1 MEVTLTLPTEI
12 KVQVGKSA
20 NHTVVPVKDMSP
32 DVLRM
37 ALLNGFIG
45 ALNNISRGEDDKG
58 KPLSDAAWA
67 AKRDAKVKVWLA
79 GSWAS
84 TERGDSSVRLMKEQ
98 YISEQVAKGR
108 TVSEVERTIKEA
120 VKQAFGD
127 KEAATFARFLD
138 AVALAKEPNDAEAR
152 AKVRDAIEDGLFD
165 RAQKAAAERAKTA
178 TKLDLTDIGL

>member
-1 MEVTLTLPTEI
+1 MEITLTLPTEI

-20 NHTVVPVKDMSP
+20 NHTLVPIKDMSV

-37 ALLNGFIG
+37 ACLNGFIG

-58 KPLSDAAWA
+58 KTLSDAAWA
-67 AKRDAKVKVWLA
+67 AKRDAKVKVWLS

-84 TERGDSSVRLMKEQ
+84 TERGDSSTRLMREQ
-98 YISEQVAKGR
+98 YISEQVANGR
-108 TVSEVERTIKEA
+108 TVSEVERTIKDA

-138 AVALAKEPNDAEAR
+138 AVALAKEPDESKRAE
-152 AKVRDAIEDGLFD
+152 VRQAIEDGLFD

-178 TKLDLTDIGL
+178 VKLDLTNIGL